1 MESVKYSKALIRR
14 NGYQY
19 VALGVL
25 CALPGLLILAAG
37 ALWVGLALAWPISES
52 SSALRRLIR
61 LFGVHINSGS
71 NLVQTLG
78 LNGRAMTGFALAIMI
93 AGLTW
98 LVYAC
103 AKVARRANLYRK
115 RNLLHY
121 TTRPDLL
128 IVEGPSV
135 IFLLLMSDG

>member
-37 ALWVGLALAWPISES
+37 ALWVGLALAWLISES

-71 NLVQTLG
+71 NLVQTL
-78 LNGRAMTGFALAIMI
+78 
-93 AGLTW
+93 
-98 LVYAC
+98 
-103 AKVARRANLYRK
+103 
-115 RNLLHY
+115 
-121 TTRPDLL
+121 D
-128 IVEGPSV
+128 
-135 IFLLLMSDG
+135 